1 MRKPT
6 HPDNA
11 DLTGLIRGNWLV
23 EAPVDGFRT
32 LWLCRC
38 LACQSETRTYPRSR
52 LTGKGGRLHGCAAN
66 HDKPDTEKVGRDLNG
81 QPITWADLGDP
92 CV

>member
-1 MRKPT
+1 MPKPK

-11 DLTGLIRGNWLV
+11 DLTGTIRGNWLV
-23 EAPVDGFRT
+23 LGPLDGFKT

-38 LACQSETRTYPRSR
+38 LVCQAETRTYPFSR
-52 LTGKGGRLHGCAAN
+52 LTRAGGRMHGCATNDQAPAN
-66 HDKPDTEKVGRDLNG
+66 EKVGRDLSG

>member
-1 MRKPT
+1 MPKPK

-11 DLTGLIRGNWLV
+11 DLTGTIRGNWLV
-23 EAPVDGFRT
+23 LGPLDGFKT

-38 LACQSETRTYPRSR
+38 TVCQTETRTYPRSR
-52 LTGKGGRLHGCAAN
+52 LVGRGGGLHKCAASAN
-66 HDKPDTEKVGRDLNG
+66 EKAGRDLNG
-81 QPITWADLGDP
+81 NPITWADLGDP